1 VPRIL
6 LADDNSRVRHGLREL
21 LEAEAG
27 FQVCAEAGDGIEAV
41 QLSESE
47 HPDFAI
53 LDLSMPHMNG
63 LEAARTIHERFPEIV
78 ILILT
83 MHDPAELMDDLT
95 AFGVRSCILK
105 TDLDGL
111 VEAVRGYSP
120 SRRSDNCRAFP
131 THAAEDDVDHQM
143 GVLTELE
150 VKIVQMLAQAKGNKE
165 IAEILSTTEK
175 AIELHRAAVMH
186 KLNISST
193 FDLVKY
199 ATRNNLIAT
208 RRWPNAS

>member
-1 VPRIL
+1 MPRIL
-6 LADDNSRVRHGLREL
+6 LADDNSRVRQGLRAM

-27 FQVCAEAGDGIEAV
+27 FHICAEAGEGVEAV
-41 QLSESE
+41 RLTESE

-53 LDLSMPHMNG
+53 LDLSMPNLNG
-63 LEAARTIHERFPEIV
+63 LEAALQIHELFPDVV

-83 MHDPAELMDDLT
+83 MHDPTDLMDEVT
-95 AFGVRSCILK
+95 AFGVQSCILK

-111 VEAVRGYSP
+111 VETVRRYWPPQRTGNFCAVTTDTP
-120 SRRSDNCRAFP
+120 K
-131 THAAEDDVDHQM
+131 DDVDQT

-150 VKIVQMLAQAKGNKE
+150 LRIVQMLAQARGNKE
-165 IAEILSTTEK
+165 IAEAISITEK
-175 AIELHRAAVMH
+175 ALELHRATIMH
-186 KLNISST
+186 KLKINST

-199 ATRNNLIAT
+199 ATRNNLVAT

>member
-1 VPRIL
+1 
-6 LADDNSRVRHGLREL
+6 
-21 LEAEAG
+21 
-27 FQVCAEAGDGIEAV
+27 
-41 QLSESE
+41 
-47 HPDFAI
+47 
-53 LDLSMPHMNG
+53 
-63 LEAARTIHERFPEIV
+63 
-78 ILILT
+78 
-83 MHDPAELMDDLT
+83 
-95 AFGVRSCILK
+95 
-105 TDLDGL
+105 
-111 VEAVRGYSP
+111 
-120 SRRSDNCRAFP
+120 
-131 THAAEDDVDHQM
+131 M